1 MRIGNAAGWC
11 DKYNKNIRYKGCG
24 DGIKALHP
32 SPWRCS

>member
-11 DKYNKNIRYKGCG
+11 DKYNKNIWYKGCG
-24 DGIKALHP
+24 DDIEALHS